1 MRRLHIII
9 PTLIVTALLA
19 TGGIVWTTTR
29 PNQATADEQSSS
41 ITTKTPIE
49 RNRIEIT
56 YPAKAGETSLDQLK
70 QEADNVI
77 TKQSAYGEYVD
88 SIEGHKGGT
97 DEKYW
102 SFYIDGT
109 MATVG
114 AGSYTQK
121 GGETIE
127 WKFQKL

>member
-1 MRRLHIII
+1 MKRLHIII
-9 PTLIVTALLA
+9 PTLLFTALLA

-29 PNQATADEQSSS
+29 PNQATTNEQSS
-41 ITTKTPIE
+41 TVAKTPTE
-49 RNRIEIT
+49 RSRTLVT
-56 YPAKAGETSLDQLK
+56 YTAKTDETSLAQLK
-70 QEADNVI
+70 READKVI
-77 TKQSAYGEYVD
+77 TKQSEYGEYVD

-97 DEKYW
+97 DGKYW
-102 SFYIDGT
+102 SFYVDGT

-114 AGSYTQK
+114 AGNYTQK